1 MMSDHFS
8 FTASTHNDTERLGA
22 AIAQAVTAGMTIGL
36 VGTLGSGK
44 TKLVQSIA
52 IARGVDPQSVVSP
65 TYVILHEYLG
75 PITIFHFDLYRVADD
90 DEWDELGADEILEQ
104 GGIALIEWADRFRNR
119 MPADWIEIQI
129 EVISETARCFNFQM
143 HGANGAAFLGTL
155 QQKLTS

>member
-1 MMSDHFS
+1 MSDHFS
-8 FTASTHNDTERLGA
+8 FHALSHGDTEKLGA
-22 AIAQAVTAGMTIGL
+22 ALAQTVTAGTIVGL

-65 TYVILHEYLG
+65 TYVILHEYPG

-119 MPADWIEIQI
+119 MPVDWLEIQI
-129 EVISETARCFNFQM
+129 EVVSETARRFSFQM
-143 HGANGAAFLGTL
+143 HGATGAVFFDTL
-155 QQKLTS
+155 QQKLST

>member
-1 MMSDHFS
+1 MSDHFS
-8 FTASTHNDTERLGA
+8 FDALNQGDTEKLGA
-22 AIAQAVTAGMTIGL
+22 ALAQTVTAGTIVGL
-36 VGTLGSGK
+36 IGTLGSGK

-65 TYVILHEYLG
+65 TYVILHEYPG

-119 MPADWIEIQI
+119 MPADWLEIQI
-129 EVISETARCFNFQM
+129 EVVSETARRFSFQM
-143 HGANGAAFLGTL
+143 HGAKGVVFFDTL
-155 QQKLTS
+155 QQKLST